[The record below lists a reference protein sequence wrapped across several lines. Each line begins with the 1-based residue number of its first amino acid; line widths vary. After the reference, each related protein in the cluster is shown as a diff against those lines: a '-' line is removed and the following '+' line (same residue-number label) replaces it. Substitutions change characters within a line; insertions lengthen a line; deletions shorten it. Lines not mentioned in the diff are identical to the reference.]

1 MNGIQVKNL
10 VKTYTTQSTDII
22 LNGAKRP
29 STTRTVLHGVSVD
42 FPAGKLTAILGRSG
56 CGKSTLLRLIDGT
69 KDAPDSGEIVMPEGW
84 RCALLSPDPYVITWT
99 SVERNVAM
107 AAGAGRTPEE
117 RLELA
122 KKLVKLVRLEDYADM
137 TPVELSTGMRQRLGL
152 ARVLASQAQVLL
164 MDEPFASLDFITRG
178 ELQAELLDI
187 QKELQKTIL
196 LVTHQL
202 DEALLLAF
210 VGFGMGLEGKL
221 KAMLRGA
228 GLGIVLVP
236 LAMVTGSLLAGVVYS
251 FLSPMTLR
259 EGLAISA
266 GFGWYTLAP
275 SVISGAGHAVAGAVS
290 FLHNVLRE
298 TLGII
303 LLPLAASK
311 IGCIEAVTLP
321 GTCAMDVCL
330 PIVERSCSAETLP
343 YSFTTGMAACLF
355 SALLVPFI
363 MGV

>member
-1 MNGIQVKNL
+1 MRSFGQLWPTLKRLLKYGSPWRKPLAIAVVMLWVAAAAEVSGPLLISYFIDNMVAKNNL
-10 VKTYTTQSTDII
+10 
-22 LNGAKRP
+22 
-29 STTRTVLHGVSVD
+29 
-42 FPAGKLTAILGRSG
+42 
-56 CGKSTLLRLIDGT
+56 
-69 KDAPDSGEIVMPEGW
+69 
-84 RCALLSPDPYVITWT
+84 
-99 SVERNVAM
+99 
-107 AAGAGRTPEE
+107 
-117 RLELA
+117 
-122 KKLVKLVRLEDYADM
+122 
-137 TPVELSTGMRQRLGL
+137 
-152 ARVLASQAQVLL
+152 
-164 MDEPFASLDFITRG
+164 
-178 ELQAELLDI
+178 
-187 QKELQKTIL
+187 
-196 LVTHQL
+196 
-202 DEALLLAF
+202 
-210 VGFGMGLEGKL
+210 
-221 KAMLRGA
+221 
-228 GLGIVLVP
+228 P
-236 LAMVTGSLLAGVVYS
+236 LAMVAGSLLAGVVYS

-343 YSFTTGMAACLF
+343 YTFTTGMAACLF
-355 SALLVPFI
+355 SALLVPLI

>member
-1 MNGIQVKNL
+1 MASL
-10 VKTYTTQSTDII
+10 ALYW
-22 LNGAKRP
+22 
-29 STTRTVLHGVSVD
+29 SVMIACYLLASRLRRYAD
-42 FPAGKLTAILGRSG
+42 RLGFVN
-56 CGKSTLLRLIDGT
+56 TLLSISVYAPVRRALHIDRNALPCGAEKTAAAPSAAAHADASGSKTSLI
-69 KDAPDSGEIVMPEGW
+69 IF
-84 RCALLSPDPYVITWT
+84 
-99 SVERNVAM
+99 AM
-107 AAGAGRTPEE
+107 VAAGMLLGYFVVPRVTDPDAFQTMSGSW
-117 RLELA
+117 
-122 KKLVKLVRLEDYADM
+122 LVV
-137 TPVELSTGMRQRLGL
+137 GL
-152 ARVLASQAQVLL
+152 CL
-164 MDEPFASLDFITRG
+164 
-178 ELQAELLDI
+178 
-187 QKELQKTIL
+187 
-196 LVTHQL
+196 
-202 DEALLLAF
+202 
-210 VGFGMGLEGKL
+210 
-221 KAMLRGA
+221 
-228 GLGIVLVP
+228 
-236 LAMVTGSLLAGVVYS
+236 LLAGVVYS

-355 SALLVPFI
+355 SALLVPLI